1 MDNFLKIAIAFVC
14 IITWFILIDLIS
26 SIAKWF
32 EAKRS
37 LMETQAKN
45 IELTAHSTRMRL
57 TLEILTTIDTLIQTR
72 VLSKIKNLQLID
84 TPYNMLNLSDDV
96 EEMSQIIYNSIC
108 EEFMLTEK
116 YTLFKPDFLMEY
128 ITSQVA
134 LRFAENA
141 KALNLQLYVS
151 KSEET

>member
-1 MDNFLKIAIAFVC
+1 MDNFLKIVIAFVC